1 MKTNAFTRQ
10 PEMASQKQSFV
21 DVVCIFCGSGYF
33 VVLSMDQTTAFFHSE
48 AQRFEAEIRNRKS
61 KGGFILVSRLVLFLG
76 SIAIGLY
83 FFKSMPL
90 FSLAVFVFTV
100 ILFLVLLKIETAES
114 NAIAYLRNRILA
126 NEKEIDLLQNRYE
139 KFNEGREF
147 MEPGHPFVSDLDIFG
162 RRSVFQMLNRTAT
175 WSGKKRLASWLCN
188 PLQDV
193 QAILNRQA
201 VVQELSKKNEWCSH
215 FIALGLDHQQAGA
228 DKENIQVWLNESNVY
243 SGAFYSIISVLFP
256 LLSLVSLGLWISG
269 TTGYSPFVLSSL
281 LQVITGLT
289 HARTSN
295 AIHDHLSRKSK
306 MVNKYAA
313 LLSLVE
319 SESFASPALQQ
330 LQQQL
335 CTGNTR
341 STDSLRQ
348 LKKIVDALDVRQNIV
363 MASVLNTVLLWDIQV
378 IRRTETWR
386 AKYKAAF
393 DQWIEVLAE
402 FDAFISLAGHARIY
416 PNHVFPVLESGTR
429 NIDAVQ
435 LGHPLIPANK
445 VVANDYT
452 LQGKPAIDLLTGA
465 NMAGKSTFLRNIGV
479 NLVLAMAGA
488 PVCAKSFTF
497 SPILLFTSL
506 RTNDSLQ
513 ENESFFYAELKRLQQ
528 LILLYEQGDTVFFLL
543 DEILKGTNSKDQ
555 HEGSRALI
563 QKLLT
568 LKGKGIVATHD
579 VELSV
584 LEEEY
589 PVSIRNICFE
599 ITIREDKLNFD
610 YTLRKG
616 VCRTMNASFLM
627 KKMRITD

>member
-1 MKTNAFTRQ
+1 
-10 PEMASQKQSFV
+10 
-21 DVVCIFCGSGYF
+21 
-33 VVLSMDQTTAFFHSE
+33 
-48 AQRFEAEIRNRKS
+48 
-61 KGGFILVSRLVLFLG
+61 
-76 SIAIGLY
+76 
-83 FFKSMPL
+83 
-90 FSLAVFVFTV
+90 
-100 ILFLVLLKIETAES
+100 
-114 NAIAYLRNRILA
+114 
-126 NEKEIDLLQNRYE
+126 
-139 KFNEGREF
+139 
-147 MEPGHPFVSDLDIFG
+147 
-162 RRSVFQMLNRTAT
+162 
-175 WSGKKRLASWLCN
+175 
-188 PLQDV
+188 
-193 QAILNRQA
+193 
-201 VVQELSKKNEWCSH
+201 
-215 FIALGLDHQQAGA
+215 
-228 DKENIQVWLNESNVY
+228 
-243 SGAFYSIISVLFP
+243 
-256 LLSLVSLGLWISG
+256 VSLGLWISG

-465 NMAGKSTFLRNIGV
+465 NMAGKSTFLRTIGV